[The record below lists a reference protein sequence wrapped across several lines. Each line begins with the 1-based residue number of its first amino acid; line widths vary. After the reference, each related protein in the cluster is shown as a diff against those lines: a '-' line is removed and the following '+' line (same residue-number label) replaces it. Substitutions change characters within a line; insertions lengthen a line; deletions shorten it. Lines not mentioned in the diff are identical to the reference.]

1 MSDVP
6 LESVFHKRLQSASG
20 WLFGGGI
27 AMLVLGI
34 AAVVFPL
41 LSTIVAELLVGW
53 ILLLSGALTLWGSFS
68 IHGTGPFFGALLVSL
83 LSIAAGVF
91 LLFNPLAGVLALTLM
106 LGVIFMVEG
115 AFEDVSAFEL
125 RPSTGWAGMLASGI
139 GVFLLFNPLAGVLA
153 LTIMLGV
160 IFMVEGHSRSSP
172 RSNCAPPLAGRGCW
186 HRALPASWR
195 LS

>member
-115 AFEDVSAFEL
+115 
-125 RPSTGWAGMLASGI
+125 
-139 GVFLLFNPLAGVLA
+139 
-153 LTIMLGV
+153 
-160 IFMVEGHSRSSP
+160 HSRSSP